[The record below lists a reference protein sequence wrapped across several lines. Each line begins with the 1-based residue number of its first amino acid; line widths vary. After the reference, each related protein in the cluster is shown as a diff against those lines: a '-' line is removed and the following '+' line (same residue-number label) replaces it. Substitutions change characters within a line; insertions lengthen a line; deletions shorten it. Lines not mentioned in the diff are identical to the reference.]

1 VLLDAFRA
9 NCIRWSRSP
18 ALTCNLERDMADKRQ
33 EKRLRRRLP
42 LKFGSDGLQRTGFTE
57 DLSAEGFYIK
67 TVHVLAPNTR
77 VMVELSPPGKGV
89 ILLEGV
95 VRWRRQV
102 PLLLLQTTKGGI
114 GVRITRFLSGEDIYR
129 EIIEELRSR

>member
-1 VLLDAFRA
+1 
-9 NCIRWSRSP
+9 
-18 ALTCNLERDMADKRQ
+18 MADKRQ
-33 EKRLRRRLP
+33 EKRLRKRLP

-102 PLLLLQTTKGGI
+102 PLLLLQTTKGGV